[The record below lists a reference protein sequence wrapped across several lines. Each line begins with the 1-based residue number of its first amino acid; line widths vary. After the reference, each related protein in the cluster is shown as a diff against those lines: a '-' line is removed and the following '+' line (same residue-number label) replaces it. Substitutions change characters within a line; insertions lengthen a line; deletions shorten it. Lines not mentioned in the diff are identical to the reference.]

1 MLIESRL
8 IRIIGDGNVY
18 KKQDLLK
25 HFTSEKEFNKTIS
38 NIKSYGL
45 NLIEDGDHYQLEK
58 SLEFLND
65 SNIYNHLS
73 ELGCSNNLCISV
85 KDIVRSTSKEFNPSD
100 IDPKEIKISLAEY
113 QTSGRGRQ
121 SR

>member
-25 HFTSEKEFNKTIS
+25 YFTSEKEFNKTIS

-45 NLIEDGDHYQLEK
+45 NLVEDSDYYQLEK
-58 SLEFLND
+58 SLELLSD
-65 SNIYNHLS
+65 SNIYNH
-73 ELGCSNNLCISV
+73 
-85 KDIVRSTSKEFNPSD
+85 STAQLMPDNFQYFIRFYPFHQ
-100 IDPKEIKISLAEY
+100 II
-113 QTSGRGRQ
+113 Q
-121 SR
+121 